1 MSLTVGLTGP
11 SGAGKS
17 SIKSVAE
24 NLGFKVID
32 CDICAREAVEKGTDG
47 LNALKKA
54 FGKEILNSNSEL
66 DRAKL
71 AKIAFSTK
79 ENTKLLNKTLLP
91 YIVLIIREK
100 MTGDYILLDA
110 PTLFESGLDKECDK
124 TLAVL
129 SDKEIRLK
137 RIMQR
142 DGISKEAAVLRLNAG
157 KTDDFYIKNADN
169 IIYNNSRIESFLS
182 ETEEILKS
190 YMKGI

>member
-11 SGAGKS
+11 SGSGKS
-17 SIKSVAE
+17 SIKAVAE

-32 CDICAREAVEKGTDG
+32 CDICAREVVKKGTDG
-47 LNALKKA
+47 LNALVKA
-54 FGKEILNSNSEL
+54 FGEEILNSNSEL

-71 AKIAFSTK
+71 AKIAFSAK

-91 YIVLIIREK
+91 YIALIIREK
-100 MTGDYILLDA
+100 MTGDYVLLDA

-129 SDKEIRLK
+129 SDKEIRLN

-142 DGISKEAAVLRLNAG
+142 DGISKEAAILRLNAG
-157 KTDDFYIKNADN
+157 KADDFYIKNADN
-169 IIYNNSRIESFLS
+169 IIYNDARIETFLS
-182 ETEEILKS
+182 EAEEILKS
-190 YMKGI
+190 YMKGK

>member
-1 MSLTVGLTGP
+1 MILTVGLTGP

-17 SIKSVAE
+17 SIKAVAE

-32 CDICAREAVEKGTDG
+32 CDICAREAVEKGTEG
-47 LNALKKA
+47 LNALVKA
-54 FGKEILNSNSEL
+54 FGEEILNSNSEL

-71 AKIAFSTK
+71 AKIAFSAK

-91 YIVLIIREK
+91 YIALIIREK

-129 SDKEIRLK
+129 SNRGIRLK

-142 DGISKEAAVLRLNAG
+142 DGITKEAAILRLNAG
-157 KTDDFYIKNADN
+157 KADDFYIKNADN
-169 IIYNNSRIESFLS
+169 IIYNDARIETFLF
-182 ETEEILKS
+182 EAEEILKS
-190 YMKGI
+190 YMKGK